1 MPKRPSSIEY
11 RKNLKQKILE
21 VSLDMFRTKGLK
33 AVKMDDIAKRLS
45 ISKRT
50 LYEIYPKKET
60 IAYEALKTGSEMRR
74 KTLKEA
80 IEKCDD
86 IMDIFAAYFKSH
98 IADIKSTNPVLL
110 EDINNYPMVKHYFE
124 AQNKEHAKFSIEFYQ
139 RGKAEGYFIDNVNYE
154 IIKEIS
160 SGTSNYIASN
170 MLYMRFTPSEILH
183 SIIIMYVRSVC
194 TEEGMKRIDKLL
206 ETI

>member
-11 RKNLKQKILE
+11 RNNLKQKILE

-33 AVKMDDIAKRLS
+33 AVKMDDIARKLS

-60 IAYEALKTGSEMRR
+60 IVYEALKTASEMRS
-74 KTLKEA
+74 KSLEA
-80 IEKCDD
+80 SIQKCDD
-86 IMDIFAAYFKSH
+86 IMDIFAAYLKSH
-98 IADIKSTNPVLL
+98 IADLKSTNPILV
-110 EDINNYPMVKHYFE
+110 EDINNYPSVKHYFE
-124 AQNKEHAKFSIEFYQ
+124 TRNKEHEKFSIEFYQ

-154 IIKEIS
+154 IIKEIT
-160 SGTSNYIASN
+160 SGTSSYIANN
-170 MLYMRFTPSEILH
+170 MFYKRFTLSEILH

-194 TEEGMKRIDKLL
+194 TEAGIKRLDKLL